1 MNILFFFTTDKCGL
15 VEISNSKVESDP
27 QNFVKS
33 GSYNRSNGNW
43 REVTLVDEKPEYVDV
58 TAEVSRTIEGTCQP
72 KCCVTFEG
80 DQKGQTHSRWFFY
93 KKDGTRRLSKDLECI
108 HVEFKVC
115 FGELCFGKLPNNK
128 SLSAFVPTS
137 IAYMVDVRHLDGLVL
152 SKYELGAKRKTFRYV
167 YRM

>member
-15 VEISNSKVESDP
+15 VAISNSKVESDP

-33 GSYNRSNGNW
+33 GSYKRLKLGNW

-72 KCCVTFEG
+72 QCCAPY
-80 DQKGQTHSRWFFY
+80 KGEKKSKRWYFY
-93 KKDGTRRLSKDLECI
+93 KKDGTRHLAKDLECK

-152 SKYELGAKRKTFRYV
+152 SKYELGASRKTFRYV